1 MSDLHDD
8 LTLTPRQ
15 EAILRLVI
23 EQHVATGIPIG
34 SKNIA
39 GRDGVDFASST
50 VRSELARLEQLEL
63 LDHPHTSAGRIPTD
77 TGYRYYVD
85 HLVGRGDHTPALQS
99 ITTALDVG
107 EMRREV
113 DLAMRRIADAMSQ
126 VTNMLGVVT
135 SPPAQSA
142 TIRRVEVLLLQP
154 QLVMVVAI
162 TSTGAVT
169 KRMFAFDRPV
179 DPKLADWA
187 SDFLN
192 ERLTG
197 RAVGARTTASKLAE
211 PSLGPAEQAF
221 VSALAP
227 AVTELDDEDEQGHLY
242 VGGQARFLEEHRT
255 QDVVEIGS
263 LIRTLEER
271 YAILNLLRGALGGN
285 EVYLRIGRELTD
297 PFLPGVSIVAAN
309 YGVARRNLGTV
320 SVIGP
325 TRMDYGLAIATVR
338 EAAHALSAYI
348 EEVYE

>member
-1 MSDLHDD
+1 MSDARAELR
-8 LTLTPRQ
+8 LSPRQ
-15 EAILRLVI
+15 QAILRLVI
-23 EQHVATGIPIG
+23 EQHVATGLPVG

-39 GRDGVDFASST
+39 GRDGIDFASST

-63 LDHPHTSAGRIPTD
+63 LDHPHTSAGRVPTD

-85 HLVGRGDHTPALQS
+85 HLVGRGEDTPAVRDIS
-99 ITTALDVG
+99 RALEVG

-135 SPPAQSA
+135 SPPAQST

-154 QLVMVVAI
+154 QLVMVVVI

-169 KRMFAFDRPV
+169 KRMFAFEAHV
-179 DPKLADWA
+179 DSKLADWA

-197 RAVGARTTASKLAE
+197 HAVGARSIASRLTD
-211 PSLGPAEQAF
+211 PSLGLAEQGF
-221 VSALAP
+221 LAAVAS
-227 AVTELDDEDEQGHLY
+227 AVTELDDEEEQGQLY
-242 VGGQARFLEEHRT
+242 VGGQARFLQEHRA
-255 QDVVEIGS
+255 QDLIEIGA
-263 LIRTLEER
+263 LMRTLEER
-271 YAILNLLRGALGGN
+271 YALLQFLRSALTGN
-285 EVYLRIGRELTD
+285 EVYLRIGRELTE
-297 PFLPGVSIVAAN
+297 PALTGVSIVTAN

-325 TRMDYGLAIATVR
+325 TRMDYRLAMATVR
-338 EAAHALSAYI
+338 EAAHALSAFI